1 MLMNIG
7 PSGQPPGGE
16 RVRTTSSHKPH
27 STPIPLSSTVRP
39 SQEIAILTI
48 YRIARTAGHLILRS
62 GGTIRGLNN
71 WGVFSLPKRT
81 RKHQAQYTQG
91 HYFVMRYDANS
102 AIQDNVRTTLGL
114 DPRMIKFS
122 TVKMGDGTL
131 ESLARIGG
139 DVKWDKREDF

>member
-1 MLMNIG
+1 MLYELIA
-7 PSGQPPGGE
+7 
-16 RVRTTSSHKPH
+16 
-27 STPIPLSSTVRP
+27 IVRP
-39 SQEIAILTI
+39 GNLLEVKE
-48 YRIARTAGHLILRS
+48 IARTAGQLILRS